1 MNIQQMKYALMV
13 AETGSINRA
22 SEKYFVEAPNLSRAI
37 KALEASLGTAIF
49 DRSAKGM
56 VLTTDGE
63 VFVQYARSVVKQ
75 VDAIENLFS
84 RRALCNKRFSISVP
98 RASYIA
104 EAFSRFTARLD
115 PADSVEIYYKET
127 NAQRVIRNILQEDYT
142 LGIIRYAKPY
152 DKYFRLLLEEK
163 GLVGEPV
170 TEFRYVLLTGRDSD
184 LAAGGKIDSRRLEG
198 HIEIA
203 HADPFVPTLP
213 FSTVKKE
220 ELSEDTD
227 RRIYVFERAS
237 QFELLSHN
245 RQTYMWGSPVPQ
257 ELLDRYGL
265 VQLSCPE
272 NERIYQDVLIRRRE
286 YVLSSLDKLFL
297 AELQASEQ
305 RTFH

>member
-1 MNIQQMKYALMV
+1 M
-13 AETGSINRA
+13 
-22 SEKYFVEAPNLSRAI
+22 
-37 KALEASLGTAIF
+37 
-49 DRSAKGM
+49 
-56 VLTTDGE
+56 
-63 VFVQYARSVVKQ
+63 
-75 VDAIENLFS
+75 
-84 RRALCNKRFSISVP
+84 
-98 RASYIA
+98 
-104 EAFSRFTARLD
+104 
-115 PADSVEIYYKET
+115 
-127 NAQRVIRNILQEDYT
+127 
-142 LGIIRYAKPY
+142 
-152 DKYFRLLLEEK
+152 
-163 GLVGEPV
+163 
-170 TEFRYVLLTGRDSD
+170 
-184 LAAGGKIDSRRLEG
+184 
-198 HIEIA
+198 
-203 HADPFVPTLP
+203 PTLP